1 MANRASFVT
10 TSGLHIDADLVLT
23 QAGRGK
29 LTASTIRPGA
39 SSAYALTGADFE
51 DGEDFKSLPSRCAV
65 GLAQETA
72 RPTTHRCVRAG
83 WQTGGIAA

>member
-1 MANRASFVT
+1 MTNRAPFVT

-39 SSAYALTGADFE
+39 LSARSDPGADSE
-51 DGEDFKSLPSRCAV
+51 DGEDFKSLASRCAV
-65 GLAQETA
+65 GVAQETA
-72 RPTTHRCVRAG
+72 RPTTYRCVRASG
-83 WQTGGIAA
+83 KAAA